1 MFSFGRKSVLGFG
14 AVALMGA
21 LHTDVQATRF
31 TEEANFFLSKT
42 DFPDLFPPPV
52 RAIELNGSVD
62 GGGLFTNTY
71 ASLGPA
77 LLDPKVVNTIGVNKV
92 VTFSNGVGNIVSPI
106 GNGSNEIYVIFALQ
120 GIATPTSA
128 SSATAVFFDGRAIVV
143 SINDS
148 APLFNEKKPTTWQFD
163 PTGANV
169 LGIYDLGAQ
178 EDVRKGTNGDT
189 IGVFPNE
196 LISASETNFS
206 AINTITDVLTQG
218 VFLFD
223 YAGNGA
229 AMAGFPGEEFHENLN
244 PDGLPGSEGL
254 IIFSQQTNP
263 SEATGFVGGGVGTD
277 EAVLNDIFNTLL
289 GKNFSDNTIPGL
301 STLDLSQPGD
311 FFNEFGFSANPTS
324 SAIVPEPATAALG
337 LMALA
342 GLALR
347 GRRRQNA

>member
-1 MFSFGRKSVLGFG
+1 MFSFGRKSVLGLG

-31 TEEANFFLSKT
+31 TEEAEFFLANIN
-42 DFPDLFPPPV
+42 FPTLNPPPV
-52 RAIELNGSVD
+52 TAIELKGDVD

-71 ASLGPA
+71 SSLGPA
-77 LLDPKVVNTIGVNKV
+77 FSDPKIINTIGVNRI
-92 VTFSNGVGNIVSPI
+92 VTASPGVGTVASPV
-106 GNGSNEIYVIFALQ
+106 GNGSNEVYVIFALQ

-128 SSATAVFFDGRAIVV
+128 SSATALFTEGRAIVV

-148 APLFNEKKPTTWQFD
+148 SPLFNEKRPTTWQFD
-163 PTGANV
+163 ATGANV
-169 LGIYDLGAQ
+169 LGVYNLGIQ

-196 LISASETNFS
+196 LIAASETNFS
-206 AINTITDVLTQG
+206 AINTVTDVLTQG

-223 YAGNGA
+223 YAGNGL
-229 AMAGFPGEEFHENLN
+229 AMDAFPGQEFHKNLN

-263 SEATGFVGGGVGTD
+263 SQATGFDPNTD
-277 EAVLNDIFNTLL
+277 EAVLNSIFNTLL
-289 GKNFSDNTIPGL
+289 GRNFSDNTIPGL
-301 STLDLSQPGD
+301 STFDLAQAGD

-347 GRRRQNA
+347 GRRRQNV